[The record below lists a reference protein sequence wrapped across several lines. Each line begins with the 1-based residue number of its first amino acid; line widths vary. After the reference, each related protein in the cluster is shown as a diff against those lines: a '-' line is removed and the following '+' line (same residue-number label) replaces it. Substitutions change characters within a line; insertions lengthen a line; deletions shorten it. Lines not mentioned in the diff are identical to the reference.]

1 MKTPLR
7 LALVGDYHPDIVAHQ
22 AIPLAIDDAAAVLE
36 QPVKNMTGSPPRRSP
51 PASAGGVRC
60 HLGRSRQPVSSPE
73 GAFTAIRYARENS
86 IPFLGTCGGFQHAV
100 IEYARN
106 VLGWQDA
113 GHAETDSEGR
123 MVIAPSAARWWRP
136 LPSSSCGRDTLIAR
150 AYGRGG
156 IEEGYHCR
164 YGVSSAFAAELEQGD
179 LRVTGWDEEGEI
191 RAVRLVT
198 HPFLSPPCSS
208 MGVTRWTGVPRRWCR
223 RFSAPR
229 HNNSTGGGRCRS
241 SSGVNFPVTSGEA
254 RRRPPSPA
262 KSAPPPAAEYASR
275 HWHHGSLPISG
286 GPQAAS
292 R

>member
-1 MKTPLR
+1 MSAIITPILLPIR
-7 LALVGDYHPDIVAHQ
+7 PF
-22 AIPLAIDDAAAVLE
+22 PAIDDAAAVLE
-36 QPVKNMTGSPPRRSP
+36 QPVKYDWLVTPSIASGEALAEYDAIWVVPGSPYR
-51 PASAGGVRC
+51 
-60 HLGRSRQPVSSPE
+60 HPE
-73 GAFTAIRYARENS
+73 GVFTAIRYARENS

-123 MVIAPSAARWWRP
+123 MVIAPLSCSLVETSAVVELRAN
-136 LPSSSCGRDTLIAR
+136 TLIAR
-150 AYGRGG
+150 AYGRES

-191 RAVRLVT
+191 RAVELVT

-208 MGVTRWTGVPRRWCR
+208 MSVTRWTGVPRRWCR

-229 HNNSTGGGRCRS
+229 HNNSTGSGRCRS
-241 SSGVNFPVTSGEA
+241 SSGVNFPVTSGERA
-254 RRRPPSPA
+254 AERHHQRNQRHRQQRNMPVAIGIMDPAHQRRPA
-262 KSAPPPAAEYASR
+262 GGQQIADALR
-275 HWHHGSLPISG
+275 HP
-286 GPQAAS
+286 
-292 R
+292 